1 MIGYQCFIEVFNSL
15 KSHKA
20 RTVFTGFGVMWAM
33 IILVLLQ
40 GGGVGFYNG
49 MVQKFHMYSTRVM
62 SIYSST
68 GKVSLTEDLADKLAY
83 NLNAFEQ
90 SMPVFRHTDAVGYGQ
105 KTYKSAILG
114 VRMGYEELKKLELEG
129 GRFFT
134 RRDLNQKL
142 PVCMLGSKI
151 KTQIFGK
158 NAAVGHFISIGGVA
172 VCVIGVLEP
181 TADAD
186 DGSVMLPNTFF
197 RALLPQITESVD
209 YIICILKPG
218 QNAIH
223 VEKKIRTYLSRQLNL
238 GDQDQHALYI
248 SNPSKRSSSFQVL
261 FALIQGF
268 IWFISLCFLVSG
280 VVGVGNMMLVV
291 VKERTQEIA
300 IRKVMGAKSVHIT
313 ALVLLESIVINLISG
328 ILGMGAGIGIIGW
341 INIYLGAMLRQHNI
355 ADFEFQLYNAITAL
369 VVLIFSGG
377 LAGIVP
383 TKRALRIKPV
393 DAINNE

>member
-1 MIGYQCFIEVFNSL
+1 MIGYQCFIEVFHSL
-15 KSHKA
+15 KSHKV

-49 MVQKFHMYSTRVM
+49 MVQKFHMYGTRAM

-83 NLNAFEQ
+83 NLNSFEQ

-114 VRMGYEELKKLELEG
+114 VRMGYEALKKVELEG

-134 RRDLNQKL
+134 RRDLGQKL
-142 PVCMLGSKI
+142 PVCILGSKI

-158 NAAVGHFISIGGVA
+158 NVAVGHFVSIGGVA

-186 DGSVMLPNTFF
+186 DGSVILLNTFF
-197 RALLPQITESVD
+197 KALLPQIAESVSH
-209 YIICILKPG
+209 IIGILKPG
-218 QNAIH
+218 QNEIH
-223 VEKKIRTYLSRQLNL
+223 VEKKIRTYLSRQLHL
-238 GDQDQHALYI
+238 EDQDQHALYI
-248 SNPSKRSSSFQVL
+248 SNPSKRSSSFQAL
-261 FALIQGF
+261 FTVIQGF

-300 IRKVMGAKSVHIT
+300 IRKVMGAKSGHIT

-341 INIYLGAMLRQHNI
+341 INIYLGAIFRQHNI
-355 ADFEFQLYNAITAL
+355 ADFEFQLYNAIAAL